1 MQYLFMYI
9 NWMKIMK
16 NVMKGTAAIILS
28 DDSQQ
33 IPTTCIL
40 RLATTYWDC
49 ASGMMSSTT
58 T

>member
-1 MQYLFMYI
+1 MQYLFIYI
-9 NWMKIMK
+9 NCIKIMK
-16 NVMKGTAAIILS
+16 NVMKGIADVILS

-49 ASGMMSSTT
+49 ASGMI
-58 T
+58 